1 MPQTAYI
8 LITTKYGKERQVCEE
23 LSNHKE
29 IEETDILYGNFD
41 ILAKIT
47 AEDMKQIDNFI
58 LTKIRANP
66 NIESTNTLI
75 VAEPSSK

>member
-8 LITTKYGKERQVCEE
+8 LITTKYGKERQVCQE
-23 LSNHKE
+23 LSNNKE
-29 IEETDILYGNFD
+29 VEDTDILYGNFD
-41 ILAKIT
+41 IIT
-47 AEDMKQIDNFI
+47 KVVTEDMKHLDNFI

-75 VAEPSSK
+75 VVEPCSK